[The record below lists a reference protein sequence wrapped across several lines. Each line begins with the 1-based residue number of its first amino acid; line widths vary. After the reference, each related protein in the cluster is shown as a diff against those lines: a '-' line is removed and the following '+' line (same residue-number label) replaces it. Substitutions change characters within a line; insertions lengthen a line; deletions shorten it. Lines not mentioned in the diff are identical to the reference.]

1 MERPDLKPLRVMPWW
16 LVALGLVLALL
27 MGWLV
32 LVWLLGEADQGTTR
46 AQLRI
51 DAIRTGLTV
60 VAGTGGAVALLIGAR
75 RQWLSERSQRH
86 AERVAA
92 DNRAH
97 EIRVQEHEEATAE
110 AAQRHQQRLAEL
122 GELDATE
129 RRVTE
134 LYTRAVDQLGSD
146 RVAVRLGGLYA
157 LERLAQDHPKQRQ
170 TVVDIVCAYLRMP
183 HDQAGAD
190 GQQEQQ
196 VRQTAQRLLTRHLR
210 ASDPDTFWPAVRIDL
225 RGARLVDFDAARCTF
240 GEINLTGVV
249 FDGTTRLDDAVF
261 DDGVELTDSRFTGE
275 ARLTGV
281 RSTGAVCFDNVTFDG
296 DVWLTSADLADA
308 SFDGATFGGTAWCDE
323 FAVGDGAFDR
333 CRFTSYATFRGARFA
348 RGVSFEHA
356 TFDAN
361 VDFHDARYHGIA
373 LYRFAVF
380 TGAVSFANAV
390 FEARA
395 SFGRAA
401 FHAEVEFTG
410 ATFKD
415 KATFEDARATDTVP
429 HEWPPGYVERR
440 LDDGWLAID
449 RA

>member
-16 LVALGLVLALL
+16 LVALGLVLAVV

-60 VAGTGGAVALLIGAR
+60 VAGTGGAVALLLGAR

-97 EIRVQEHEEATAE
+97 EDRVQGHDESAAAE
-110 AAQRHQQRLAEL
+110 AQ
-122 GELDATE
+122 LDATE

-134 LYTRAVDQLGSD
+134 LYIRAVDQLGSD
-146 RVAVRLGGLYA
+146 RAAVRLGGLYA

-170 TVVDIVCAYLRMP
+170 TIVDIVCAYLRMP
-183 HDQAGAD
+183 HKDAGGD

-196 VRQTAQRLLTRHLR
+196 VRQTAQRLLVRHLR
-210 ASDPDTFWPAVRIDL
+210 ASDSGTFWPAVRIDL
-225 RGARLVDFDAARCTF
+225 RGARLVDFDAAGCTF
-240 GEINLTGVV
+240 GEIDLTGVV
-249 FDGTTRLDDAVF
+249 FGGTTRLDDAVF
-261 DDGVELTDSRFTGE
+261 DDGLDLTSSRFAGDAWLHRIRSAWP
-275 ARLTGV
+275 AR
-281 RSTGAVCFDNVTFDG
+281 FDDVTFDG
-296 DVWLTSADLADA
+296 DVWLTRADLAQAWFTGA
-308 SFDGATFGGTAWCDE
+308 SFGRAAWFDDV
-323 FAVGDGAFDR
+323 AMGDCAFDR
-333 CRFTSYATFRGARFA
+333 CRFAGTASFRRARFD
-348 RGVSFEHA
+348 RGVSFEHV
-356 TFDAN
+356 TFDADA
-361 VDFHDARYHGIA
+361 DFHDAHCQGIA
-373 LYRFAVF
+373 LFRFTVF
-380 TGAVSFANAV
+380 TGPMSFADAT
-390 FEARA
+390 FDARA
-395 SFGRAA
+395 SFGRAT
-401 FHAEVEFTG
+401 FHAAVEFTG

-415 KATFEDARATDTVP
+415 KATFEDARATGTVP

-440 LDDGWLAID
+440 LDDNWLAID